1 MNFRYRSTVSVIVT
15 SVIAIV
21 LLYVLFQTN
30 GADLDWFPQ
39 TVVTLAALVGASWF
53 SGHRLDLF
61 DKDITQRQ
69 AFADEKLKATERA
82 NFNGAAKEAVKMM
95 AEDETSSVLAGQ
107 RWLHAIAN
115 VGPTEANLVQSL
127 LCNHL
132 TGAPDAKTPTIPTD
146 PLVRSRQSALNLL
159 FRTPGSQRFA
169 DCDDGPDLRSTHW
182 RALNFTDLD
191 LRGGTFAESDFTN
204 AVAVGSCFEA
214 CNLRETRWSDIGG
227 DTRTSMKKAEL
238 CGAIASSATF
248 TNVDFTGTNLSNNGR
263 RTHFQVCT
271 FVECDFTSSD
281 WTGATFKNCKFI
293 QCNFEDAIWKGVTLD
308 TPQFEHCPSATLDL
322 CSEAKLLKDPAGL
335 SSDVVEGLRRMGLND
350 SLSEPSPS

>member
-1 MNFRYRSTVSVIVT
+1 MRFPSRSTVALIVT
-15 SVIAIV
+15 FIVALV
-21 LLYVLFQTN
+21 LLRILFHTN
-30 GADLDWFPQ
+30 GADLNWFPH

-53 SGHRLDLF
+53 AGHRLDLF

-69 AFADEKLKATERA
+69 AFADEQLKATERA
-82 NFNGAAKEAVKMM
+82 NFNGAVKEAVQMM
-95 AEDETSSVLAGQ
+95 SEEETSSVLAGQ
-107 RWLHAIAN
+107 RWLHAIAS

-132 TGAPDAKTPTIPTD
+132 TDTLDAEQPATPTD
-146 PLVRSRQSALNLL
+146 QLVRTRQSALSLL
-159 FRTPGSQRFA
+159 FRSPGSQRFA
-169 DCDDGPDLRSTHW
+169 DCDAVPDLRSTNW

-191 LRGGTFAESDFTN
+191 LHGATFTGSDFTN
-204 AVAVGSCFEA
+204 AVVVGSCFEA
-214 CNLRETRWSDIGG
+214 CDLRESRWWDVGG

-238 CGAIASSATF
+238 CGATASSATF
-248 TNVDFTGTNLSNNGR
+248 TNVDFTGANLSNNGR

-281 WTGATFKNCKFI
+281 WTGATFMNCTFI
-293 QCNFEDAIWKGVTLD
+293 QCNFESAIWKGATLD
-308 TPQFEHCPSATLDL
+308 TPQFEQCPSATLDI

-350 SLSEPSPS
+350 SPSEPSPS